1 MKTTSQSYKIKLG
14 IFVTLGIAILFLIIF
29 FIGTNQNLFSSKFK
43 IYTNFRN
50 VSGLQVGGQVR
61 FSGISV
67 GTIENIVII
76 NDSTVNVEAVMDKD
90 IKKFIK
96 VDSKA
101 SITSEGVIGSK
112 LLTISQG
119 STKLPEVKDGA
130 TIRSFEPVEFDAI
143 LGSIKVTAE
152 NAEIITNELAVLF
165 NNINNGQG
173 TIGKLMNDKE
183 MAKDLDKTMENL
195 RKSSKGLNEN
205 MEAAKDNFL
214 LRGYFKKKEKEKEK
228 ALEEEQKAKEKAQ
241 KEKEKQE
248 KEAKRQA
255 EKAKK

>member
-205 MEAAKDNFL
+205 MEAAKNNFL